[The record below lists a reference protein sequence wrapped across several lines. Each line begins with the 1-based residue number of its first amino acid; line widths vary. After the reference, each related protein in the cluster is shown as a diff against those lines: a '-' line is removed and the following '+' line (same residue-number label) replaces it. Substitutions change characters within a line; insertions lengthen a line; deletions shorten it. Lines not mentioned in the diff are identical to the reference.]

1 MEKFVKEFLK
11 IGNLNSAQKDKM
23 IELFERDRFQNF
35 ENKILDKVQ
44 NSQKNLADKIQKLED
59 KIFNSVPNSEIEK
72 LTEIQKVENQKKTNI
87 QEETET
93 SEKPEIYT
101 DPFGEKSLS
110 KFLRAYNQDN
120 LLKYTWHTI
129 DKETIKDGDEELNV
143 KEFIKKLSNTEI
155 YCIEAHQKLLKERFE
170 ELTKKFFIDPQVY
183 ALLYAYLTGKNA
195 KGDHQKWSSNDLELN
210 WASEELFKWSDEN
223 PDYIPNANGNLK
235 NEQKGKIFKL
245 PKPFNSNING
255 KRIRDFSELII
266 HCKNLF
272 HIRRDN
278 SLNSILEYVINQN
291 KWENIEFEFNN
302 FNDYVEIFTNVDK
315 LIQFFT
321 EYINLICEKFGN
333 QENKII
339 LSLVEEGSF
348 INFIIHH
355 IDQTYLK
362 TSEST
367 LSRRGSTY
375 TSLKNKI
382 NGMCELWLEAD
393 FPNEPSYRINIW
405 TGKEWNDKEKIYV
418 SKPMQKEK
426 IEKVN
431 GVKHILKFKR

>member
-11 IGNLNSAQKDKM
+11 IGNLNSAQKDKV
-23 IELFERDRFQNF
+23 IELFGRDSFQNF
-35 ENKILDKVQ
+35 ENKISDKLEILE
-44 NSQKNLADKIQKLED
+44 KNLVDKIQKLED
-59 KIFNSVPNSEIEK
+59 KIFNGVPNSEIEK
-72 LTEIQKVENQKKTNI
+72 LTEKL
-87 QEETET
+87 
-93 SEKPEIYT
+93 EIYT
-101 DPFGEKSLS
+101 DPFGDKSLS

-129 DKETIKDGDEELNV
+129 DKETIKDDNDEEFSV
-143 KEFIKKLSNTEI
+143 KDYIIKLSSTEK
-155 YCIEAHQKLLKERFE
+155 YSVREHQKLLAERFE
-170 ELTKKFFIDPQVY
+170 ELTKKFFITQQVY
-183 ALLYAYLTGKNA
+183 ALLKTYL
-195 KGDHQKWSSNDLELN
+195 KGENTKKWSSNNIEIN

-223 PDYIPNANGNLK
+223 IDYIPNANGKLK
-235 NEQKGKIFKL
+235 KEQGGEIFEL
-245 PKPFNSNING
+245 PQAFTSNING
-255 KRIRDFSELII
+255 NRIRDFSELII

-272 HIRRDN
+272 HIRPNN
-278 SLNSILEYVINQN
+278 SLKSILEYAIKQN
-291 KWENIEFEFNN
+291 EWENIEFDFDNI
-302 FNDYVEIFTNVDK
+302 NDYVEIFTDVDK

-333 QENKII
+333 QKNKVVV
-339 LSLVEEGSF
+339 SLVEESGF
-348 INFIIHH
+348 INVIINH
-355 IDQTYLK
+355 INQTYLK

-393 FPNEPSYRINIW
+393 FPNEPSYRINLW
-405 TGKEWNDKEKIYV
+405 TGEWNNEKKKYF
-418 SKPMQKEK
+418 SKPMQKEE

>member
-35 ENKILDKVQ
+35 ENKILDKVE
-44 NSQKNLADKIQKLED
+44 NSQKNIVDKIQKLED
-59 KIFNSVPNSEIEK
+59 KIFNGVPNSEIEK

-101 DPFGEKSLS
+101 DPFGDKSLS

-129 DKETIKDGDEELNV
+129 DKETIKDDNDEEFSV
-143 KEFIKKLSNTEI
+143 KDYIIKLSSTEK
-155 YCIEAHQKLLKERFE
+155 YSVREHQKLLAKRFE
-170 ELTKKFFIDPQVY
+170 ELTKKFFITQQVY
-183 ALLYAYLTGKNA
+183 ALLKTYL
-195 KGDHQKWSSNDLELN
+195 KGENTKKWSSNNIEIN

-223 PDYIPNANGNLK
+223 IDYIPNANGKLK
-235 NEQKGKIFKL
+235 KEQGGEIFEL
-245 PKPFNSNING
+245 PQAFTSNING
-255 KRIRDFSELII
+255 NRIRDFSELII
-266 HCKNLF
+266 HSKNLF
-272 HIRRDN
+272 HIRPNN
-278 SLNSILEYVINQN
+278 SLKSILEYAIKQN
-291 KWENIEFEFNN
+291 EWENIEFDFDNI
-302 FNDYVEIFTNVDK
+302 NDYVEIFTDVDK

-321 EYINLICEKFGN
+321 EYINLICSICEKPGN
-333 QENKII
+333 QKNKII

-355 IDQTYLK
+355 TNQTYLK

-367 LSRRGSTY
+367 LYRRGSTY

-393 FPNEPSYRINIW
+393 FHNEPSYRINLW
-405 TGKEWNDKEKIYV
+405 TGEWNREEKKYFP
-418 SKPMQKEK
+418 KPMQKEE